1 MKLVN
6 GKRSQL
12 LGNRVKRALI
22 LYFQHHSPP
31 DIRMPA
37 KLCTALRN
45 EIQIIDLY
53 FFFLFVHL
61 DIIIPA

>member
-31 DIRMPA
+31 DISMPA

-45 EIQIIDLY
+45 EIQIIDL
-53 FFFLFVHL
+53 
-61 DIIIPA
+61 